1 MSTMAKGSSFV
12 LHRCGKAVDLVSF
25 SSSLSQL
32 FVANSLFPRVLSLIR
47 STPFSVGKSV
57 LQLQG
62 ESQCIHPIQP
72 SKLGFL
78 FVSTGPVSQVGLHGA
93 MSACALQA
101 WTRSLSLLRLLTW
114 GGNGQTEKPRGAQ
127 WLDAER
133 RNDTDGT
140 RFFEG
145 THPIESSSRF
155 RRGVYNWEF
164 VFSFLISFTS

>member
-47 STPFSVGKSV
+47 STPFSVGKS
-57 LQLQG
+57 
-62 ESQCIHPIQP
+62 
-72 SKLGFL
+72 GFL

-114 GGNGQTEKPRGAQ
+114 GGNVQTEKPRGAQ
-127 WLDAER
+127 
-133 RNDTDGT
+133 
-140 RFFEG
+140 
-145 THPIESSSRF
+145 
-155 RRGVYNWEF
+155 
-164 VFSFLISFTS
+164 